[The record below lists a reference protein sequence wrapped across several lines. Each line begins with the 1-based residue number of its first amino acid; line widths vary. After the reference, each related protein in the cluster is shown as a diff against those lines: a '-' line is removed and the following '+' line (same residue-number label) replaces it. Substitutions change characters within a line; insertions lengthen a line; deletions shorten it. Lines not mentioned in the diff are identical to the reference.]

1 MKEGL
6 GSLYVSF
13 ADVTV
18 ATSIVGT
25 RFLVLG
31 LECPMLGDGYVK
43 WLLVRVGSDVVVGS
57 EGFQGLC
64 QMGEPSY
71 LLEADS
77 CDDDVAVVV
86 MIVIV
91 VDGTNCGR
99 WFLLITTL
107 YSYSSNASLSQ
118 RNTCFEITSSTSTPH
133 LA

>member
-43 WLLVRVGSDVVVGS
+43 WLLVRVGSDGVFES
-57 EGFQGLC
+57 EGLQGLG
-64 QMGEPSY
+64 Q
-71 LLEADS
+71 
-77 CDDDVAVVV
+77 
-86 MIVIV
+86 I
-91 VDGTNCGR
+91 GT
-99 WFLLITTL
+99 
-107 YSYSSNASLSQ
+107 
-118 RNTCFEITSSTSTPH
+118 
-133 LA
+133 